1 MSDDRLSQIQT
12 LWSVVRRA
20 HGDETG
26 DAQSAQQQMLDRYG
40 GAIRRYLLGAVR
52 NEELADELFQ
62 EFSLH
67 FLRGD
72 YERAD
77 PERGRFRSFLKTVL
91 FRLVANHFRQTKRR
105 TAAALGD
112 GVREPAVDDTQDNEQ
127 FAVAWRDELLGKAW
141 LALAEEQKRTGKPL
155 FTVMRAKLES
165 PSQSS
170 PELAERISQQLGRPI
185 SSANLRVMLHRARD
199 RFAELLFDEVS
210 QTLDNPSRNDLEEE
224 LAELRLLEYCRPA
237 LQRRTPSE

>member
-20 HGDETG
+20 HGDHTG
-26 DAQSAQQQMLDRYG
+26 DTQSAQQQMLDRYG
-40 GAIRRYLLGAVR
+40 GAIHRYLLGAVR

-62 EFSLH
+62 EFSLK
-67 FLRGD
+67 FVSGE
-72 YERAD
+72 YENAD

-91 FRLVANHFRQTKRR
+91 FRLVANHFRQRKRNA
-105 TAAALGD
+105 AAALDGD
-112 GVREPAVDDTQDNEQ
+112 VSEPAADDTQREAE

-141 LALAEEQKRTGKPL
+141 QALADEQKQTGKPL
-155 FTVMRAKLES
+155 FTLMRTKVES
-165 PSQSS
+165 PNLSS
-170 PELAERISQQLGRPI
+170 PELAEQISAKLGKPI

-199 RFAELLFDEVS
+199 RFAELLFEEVAN
-210 QTLDNPSRNDLEEE
+210 TLDNPSRDDLEEE

-237 LQRRTPSE
+237 LQRRP